1 MFLFSL
7 ILTLVVMQQMSFYFS
22 HFSSFTTM
30 GSKMTFELMEV
41 GHDSVFSFKN
51 LLYVEANPVFSKQ
64 SLPVHAVLLAYPLH
78 ATHM

>member
-41 GHDSVFSFKN
+41 GHDQSFLSKIYYMWKQTLSSQSRVYLFMQFSWLILF
-51 LLYVEANPVFSKQ
+51 
-64 SLPVHAVLLAYPLH
+64 
-78 ATHM
+78 M

>member
-41 GHDSVFSFKN
+41 GHDHSFFFQKIIKVEGKPC
-51 LLYVEANPVFSKQ
+51 LLSRVYLFMQ
-64 SLPVHAVLLAYPLH
+64 LAYPLH